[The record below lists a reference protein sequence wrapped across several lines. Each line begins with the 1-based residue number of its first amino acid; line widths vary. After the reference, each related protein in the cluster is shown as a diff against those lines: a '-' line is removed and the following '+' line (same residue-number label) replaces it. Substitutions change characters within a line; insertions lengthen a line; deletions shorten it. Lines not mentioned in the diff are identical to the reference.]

1 MLAMETREAIE
12 DAAQDPDPKR
22 RREALAAVAAAVAKR
37 ESACVATL
45 AAAFDD
51 RSPPDVLL
59 AKRATVELAYLARAR
74 EEIREKE

>member
-1 MLAMETREAIE
+1 
-12 DAAQDPDPKR
+12 
-22 RREALAAVAAAVAKR
+22 
-37 ESACVATL
+37 L